1 MRGLFS
7 LPIEKIGNQ
16 KELRA
21 SLAQRHF
28 QRQTKTTLSP
38 DLEATN
44 EPIMSPA
51 SLRAKR
57 LQILPLRKKKS
68 VSLGME
74 NSPETF
80 TSISSK

>member
-7 LPIEKIGNQ
+7 LPIEKIENQ
-16 KELRA
+16 KELRD

-28 QRQTKTTLSP
+28 QRQTKTTLSH

-44 EPIMSPA
+44 EPILSPA
-51 SLRAKR
+51 SLQAKR
-57 LQILPLRKKKS
+57 VQILPLRKKKS
-68 VSLGME
+68 MSLRME

-80 TSISSK
+80 TSISSR